1 MKEDL
6 KLKKVL
12 DYDFMKIR
20 KYQYKNFAID
30 VTVLENKSPRIDVYD
45 KWQEITMNTT
55 LQDGKM
61 RMNIDFM
68 SADEER
74 IKYFSEK
81 YKEAIEVYNM
91 LNEHREYFFE

>member
-20 KYQYKNFAID
+20 QYQYKNFSID
-30 VTVLENKSPRIDVYD
+30 VTVLENEGSRIDVYD
-45 KWQEITMNTT
+45 KWKEITMKTT
-55 LQDGKM
+55 VQNGRM
-61 RMNIDFM
+61 RMKIDFM
-68 SADEER
+68 SSDKER
-74 IKYFSEK
+74 IESFNER

-91 LNEHREYFFE
+91 LNEHRGYFFE